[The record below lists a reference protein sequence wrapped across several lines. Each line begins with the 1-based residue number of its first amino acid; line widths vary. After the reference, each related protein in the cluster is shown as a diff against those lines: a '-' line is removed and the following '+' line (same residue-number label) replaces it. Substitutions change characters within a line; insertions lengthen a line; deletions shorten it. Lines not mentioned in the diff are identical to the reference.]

1 MNKEIEICVK
11 CYDSLEEL
19 NKKLKLNKFVVK
31 EDFILKDIYMSNEL
45 KEINVGLNITAAL
58 ISSAIR
64 GLNSLLDLGRSLGTA
79 IRRIRYGRM
88 CSL

>member
-1 MNKEIEICVK
+1 M
-11 CYDSLEEL
+11 
-19 NKKLKLNKFVVK
+19 KLLTN
-31 EDFILKDIYMSNEL
+31 NEL
-45 KEINVGLNITAAL
+45 KEINGGLNLTASL

-79 IRRIRYGRM
+79 IRRIRYGKM

>member
-1 MNKEIEICVK
+1 M
-11 CYDSLEEL
+11 
-19 NKKLKLNKFVVK
+19 KLLTN
-31 EDFILKDIYMSNEL
+31 NEL
-45 KEINVGLNITAAL
+45 KEINGGLNLTASL

-79 IRRIRYGRM
+79 ILRIRYGRM